1 MQAVV
6 TQTAFLLGQYERWF
20 LDLEDR
26 HRALEPAP
34 GAKTAGWL
42 LGHLIVTGDFARK
55 LCGLSPL
62 APREWRSLFAPGTT
76 PSRDAGTYPPM
87 QDLVAMLRAV
97 YTDAAANASNASPEA
112 LALPNPYEPARAAFP
127 TAGEFAAYL
136 LTGHFGYHLGQ
147 LSLWRAA
154 AAQQDPRLRHQA

>member
-42 LGHLIVTGDFARK
+42 LDAATGQELPVRSCTRRLSLDDKSARQALEGSAPGASAETAATPLIV
-55 LCGLSPL
+55 
-62 APREWRSLFAPGTT
+62 
-76 PSRDAGTYPPM
+76 RDMLKRAGCR
-87 QDLVAMLRAV
+87 L
-97 YTDAAANASNASPEA
+97 TD
-112 LALPNPYEPARAAFP
+112 R
-127 TAGEFAAYL
+127 
-136 LTGHFGYHLGQ
+136 
-147 LSLWRAA
+147 
-154 AAQQDPRLRHQA
+154 